1 MEYRAVGNH
10 CALNL
15 MLLKITLPGEEVL
28 ALLRRL
34 GFFIVDIDLV
44 SLARRGMA
52 GARYHRGAR
61 PSEAPQ
67 TVDCSSFAKW
77 LYGRRGIWLPRYT
90 IQQRQLGEDVSLSHL
105 LSGDLVFTK
114 GRISWY
120 DDDPETGVGHVGVA
134 TGNGTII
141 HAANSDSGVIEQ
153 PLEEFLRNDVFRGA
167 RRYLPSD
174 RTVYTLEAPS
184 RWEVETMDDLRWII
198 LQHLA

>member
-1 MEYRAVGNH
+1 M
-10 CALNL
+10 
-15 MLLKITLPGEEVL
+15 
-28 ALLRRL
+28 
-34 GFFIVDIDLV
+34 
-44 SLARRGMA
+44 
-52 GARYHRGAR
+52 
-61 PSEAPQ
+61 
-67 TVDCSSFAKW
+67 KW

-134 TGNGTII
+134 TGNETII